1 MKNRPLWV
9 LAGVLII
16 LLLLTGACAAG
27 FGASRLLDRL
37 PTASITESITDAV
50 DNTLSLPSGNSADP
64 SSGASEATSE
74 ASTENAGTGSE
85 DQPEATATPE
95 LSREELFEPFWQAWD
110 LVHEQ
115 YVDQPVDEVT
125 LMRGAIKGMLEAL
138 GDPYSSY
145 LDPVQF
151 EESNS
156 HLEGEEYEGIGAWV
170 DVSGDYLTIISP
182 MPASPAE
189 EAGLKPG
196 DQVVAVDGED
206 MTGIDGLA
214 VRDRVVGPRGTQ
226 VTLTIRREGVE
237 EPFDVTVTRA
247 NIIVPSVESKM
258 LENDIAYV
266 RLLVFGDD
274 TTRDL
279 REALKE
285 LLKENPKG
293 LILDLRYN
301 GGGYRDTAIEVSSEF
316 LKDGVVM
323 YQQFGDGT
331 RDTYE
336 SNGKGQATDIPM
348 IVLINEGSASASE
361 IVAGAIQD
369 RERGQLLGT
378 QSFGKGTVQVYTPL
392 INEQGAVRITV
403 ARWLTPSGGTVAGVG
418 LTPDVIVEITDEDV
432 EQDRDPQLDKAIEI
446 LSGK

>member
-9 LAGVLII
+9 LAGVFII
-16 LLLLTGACAAG
+16 LLLLSGACAAG

-37 PTASITESITDAV
+37 PTASITESITNAV
-50 DNTLSLPSGNSADP
+50 DNSLPPANSAEPSPGESETSSNAPKQDP
-64 SSGASEATSE
+64 
-74 ASTENAGTGSE
+74 GSVSNDE
-85 DQPEATATPE
+85 SEATATPE

-115 YVDQPVDEVT
+115 YVDQPVDEVA

-182 MPASPAE
+182 MPDSPAQ

-226 VTLTIRREGVE
+226 VTLTIRREGIE

-336 SNGKGQATDIPM
+336 TNGKGQATDIPM